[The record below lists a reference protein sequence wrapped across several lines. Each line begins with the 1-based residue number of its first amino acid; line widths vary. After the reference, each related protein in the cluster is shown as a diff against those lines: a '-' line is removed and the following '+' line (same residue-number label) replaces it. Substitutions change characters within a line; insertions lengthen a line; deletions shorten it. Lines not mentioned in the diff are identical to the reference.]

1 MNFYLSAV
9 DDLLR
14 HSDDKPSIG
23 LILCKAKKELVV
35 EYALRG
41 MNAPMGI
48 AEFRHLEK
56 LPEEFKGSSL
66 HRARTSLSPGI
77 RLYGYSSISKC
88 EPGWLVPRPFHS
100 LATRYSR

>member
-1 MNFYLSAV
+1 MNFYLAAV
-9 DDLLR
+9 DDLLK
-14 HSDDKPSIG
+14 HPTDQPTIG

-56 LPEEFKGSSL
+56 LPEEFKGALPTIEEIEAELGNSEE
-66 HRARTSLSPGI
+66 TPEG
-77 RLYGYSSISKC
+77 
-88 EPGWLVPRPFHS
+88 
-100 LATRYSR
+100 